1 MMTQTGTMQQPE
13 PLSLIRWYQGMAW
26 ARRRARHHADMRRVP
41 ILLIAHPEHG
51 YAAVSERSYP
61 RYESGC
67 EVVERIEGR

>member
-1 MMTQTGTMQQPE
+1 MTATQPE
-13 PLSLIRWYQGMAW
+13 PLSLIRWFRSPGW
-26 ARRRARHHADMRRVP
+26 ARRRARLHADMRRVP
-41 ILLIAHPEHG
+41 ILLIAHPEYG